1 MKIELDADIV
11 DHITLQGLK
20 GLKKMYKDLKRVSYT
35 SQVPMFDYDR
45 EKEYVMNDVMLNAI
59 KLVASNLELGRDTDK
74 LFYELAKSC
83 AKLGETYK

>member
-1 MKIELDADIV
+1 MKVELDADIV

-20 GLKKMYKDLKRVSYT
+20 GLKKTYKELRDTSYT
-35 SQVPMFDYDR
+35 SQVPMFEYDR
-45 EKEYVMNDVMLNAI
+45 DTEFAFNQVMLDAI

-83 AKLGETYK
+83 AELGETYK